1 MIAWPS
7 IAELLRHMSAA
18 VSCMIVLTVGSLNGQ
33 VFRCTKNTA
42 AAVLE
47 RPSAKRR
54 KGGEGLET
62 AQPGTAAAPSSPSA
76 SVHEAVARSPSGL
89 ASAAVEA
96 VMITDAREP
105 DGANVGS
112 GVGQQAGTAAR
123 IEVAGV
129 AAATY
134 VKGSKPRGLPE
145 KLGDRP
151 LRLILVG
158 HNPSDHAWCAQP
170 KGQRAARLAWH
181 ACRKM
186 CMRCPSEMGCDQWQ
200 QPLELT
206 VERPVCWSARASAT
220 QNVVV

>member
-1 MIAWPS
+1 MHDH
-7 IAELLRHMSAA
+7 AEPRHSYQ
-18 VSCMIVLTVGSLNGQ
+18 Q

-54 KGGEGLET
+54 KSSDGVET
-62 AQPGTAAAPSSPSA
+62 AQPASAAAGSSPSA
-76 SVHEAVARSPSGL
+76 AVHEAVARSPSGL

-96 VMITDAREP
+96 VTITDAREP
-105 DGANVGS
+105 AGANVGS
-112 GVGQQAGTAAR
+112 GVDQQPGSAAR

-129 AAATY
+129 AAATH

-158 HNPSDHAWCAQP
+158 HNPSDHAWCALP
-170 KGQRAARLAWH
+170 CGQTAARFAWD
-181 ACRKM
+181 AGGKLCR
-186 CMRCPSEMGCDQWQ
+186 R
-200 QPLELT
+200 
-206 VERPVCWSARASAT
+206 
-220 QNVVV
+220 

>member
-1 MIAWPS
+1 MAVPCTIA
-7 IAELLRHMSAA
+7 L
-18 VSCMIVLTVGSLNGQ
+18 SLGIPNRQ

-54 KGGEGLET
+54 KSGEGLET
-62 AQPGTAAAPSSPSA
+62 AQPGSIAAASSPSA
-76 SVHEAVARSPSGL
+76 TADEAVAQSPSGL

-96 VMITDAREP
+96 VTITDDREA

-112 GVGQQAGTAAR
+112 GVGQQAGNAAR
-123 IEVAGV
+123 IAVAGV

-151 LRLILVG
+151 LRLMLVG
-158 HNPSDHAWCAQP
+158 HNPSDHAWCA
-170 KGQRAARLAWH
+170 LA
-181 ACRKM
+181 
-186 CMRCPSEMGCDQWQ
+186 
-200 QPLELT
+200 
-206 VERPVCWSARASAT
+206 
-220 QNVVV
+220 